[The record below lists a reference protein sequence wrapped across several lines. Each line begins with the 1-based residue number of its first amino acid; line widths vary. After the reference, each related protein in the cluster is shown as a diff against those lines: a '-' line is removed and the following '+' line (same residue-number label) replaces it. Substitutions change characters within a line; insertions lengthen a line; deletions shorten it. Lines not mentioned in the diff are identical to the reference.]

1 MDIGKKIAELRI
13 EQGMTQESLA
23 RKLAVSRELV
33 SKWELGQRRPD
44 FATIRRIAEVFG
56 VSPDDIANM
65 NGLVFAE
72 LDECIPEGV
81 SLPRER
87 LAEILNAE
95 LGSMKPAETGIFL
108 RRYYYLQNTAEIAE
122 AFGIREN
129 HVRSILSKTRK
140 KIKKTIKEKEGER
153 K

>member
-1 MDIGKKIAELRI
+1 MS
-13 EQGMTQESLA
+13 ESDV
-23 RKLAVSRELV
+23 KAVSPKTNV
-33 SKWELGQRRPD
+33 P
-44 FATIRRIAEVFG
+44 
-56 VSPDDIANM
+56 
-65 NGLVFAE
+65 
-72 LDECIPEGV
+72 
-81 SLPRER
+81 SLS
-87 LAEILNAE
+87 
-95 LGSMKPAETGIFL
+95 GSMKPAETGIFL

>member
-1 MDIGKKIAELRI
+1 
-13 EQGMTQESLA
+13 
-23 RKLAVSRELV
+23 
-33 SKWELGQRRPD
+33 
-44 FATIRRIAEVFG
+44 
-56 VSPDDIANM
+56 M

-72 LDECIPEGV
+72 LDECLPEGV

-95 LGSMKPAETGIFL
+95 LGSMKPAEAGIFI

-122 AFGIREN
+122 VFGIREN

>member
-1 MDIGKKIAELRI
+1 MNRED
-13 EQGMTQESLA
+13 
-23 RKLAVSRELV
+23 RKVTEAYIQAVLSERE
-33 SKWELGQRRPD
+33 KWLYQS
-44 FATIRRIAEVFG
+44 A
-56 VSPDDIANM
+56 
-65 NGLVFAE
+65 
-72 LDECIPEGV
+72 
-81 SLPRER
+81 
-87 LAEILNAE
+87 LNKVRVITR
-95 LGSMKPAETGIFL
+95 SMKPAETGIFL

>member
-44 FATIRRIAEVFG
+44 FATIRRIAE
-56 VSPDDIANM
+56 
-65 NGLVFAE
+65 
-72 LDECIPEGV
+72 
-81 SLPRER
+81 
-87 LAEILNAE
+87 
-95 LGSMKPAETGIFL
+95 
-108 RRYYYLQNTAEIAE
+108 